1 MALPQT
7 AALVIL
13 SFGGLGLQRLRWDKL
28 KEMRD
33 YVFVTTADE
42 KKLDG
47 NILVLPDAQRHYE
60 DLVRAV
66 DVIVT
71 KPGYGIVA
79 DAIAHQ
85 TPMLYTDRGEFPE
98 YPRLVQA
105 LNDCAIAEF
114 IPQAELLSGNLE
126 PYLKWLLDK
135 SPNWPAVE
143 LNGAQVA
150 AEKILALM

>member
-1 MALPQT
+1 M
-7 AALVIL
+7 
-13 SFGGLGLQRLRWDKL
+13 
-28 KEMRD
+28 
-33 YVFVTTADE
+33 ADE
-42 KKLDG
+42 KKIDG

-66 DVIVT
+66 DFIVT

-85 TPMLYTDRGEFPE
+85 TPMLYTERGEFPE

-114 IPQAELLSGNLE
+114 ITQTELLSGNLE
-126 PYLKWLLDK
+126 PYLKPLLDK
-135 SPNWPAVE
+135 TPNWPAVE

-150 AEKILALM
+150 AEKVIALM